1 MTTELLEYKH
11 ESTTDVDL
19 PRPESAAPREAA
31 RRWNWSIRTSPP
43 SVARSASPSRDID
56 RAVGTS
62 DAVLWDR
69 LRHALTG
76 HHGAEAVA
84 ALVASRWLE
93 ARHEP
98 FTAVPAPGAS
108 AESPE
113 LADRR
118 RRYARLLERLEEWAA
133 DTSGFDERV
142 APLIEK
148 ALRETAPRHF
158 PDE

>member
-1 MTTELLEYKH
+1 MTTELLEYEH
-11 ESTTDVDL
+11 EFTTEADL
-19 PRPESAAPREAA
+19 PRPESAPPREAA
-31 RRWNWSIRTSPP
+31 RRWSWSTNTSLP

-56 RAVGTS
+56 RAVGIS

-69 LRHALTG
+69 LRHALAG

-93 ARHEP
+93 AGHEP
-98 FTAVPAPGAS
+98 FAAAPAPRSS
-108 AESPE
+108 AEDMR
-113 LADRR
+113 LAARR
-118 RRYARLLERLEEWAA
+118 RRYARLLKRLDDWAA

-142 APLIEK
+142 APLIEE